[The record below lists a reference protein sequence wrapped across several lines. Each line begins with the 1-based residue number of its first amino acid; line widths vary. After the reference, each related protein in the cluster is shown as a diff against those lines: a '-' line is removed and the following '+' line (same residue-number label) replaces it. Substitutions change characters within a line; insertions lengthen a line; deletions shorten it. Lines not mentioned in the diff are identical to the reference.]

1 MKRLYPQARLTPNRD
16 IRRGPEKGAPIIKPA
31 TDEHKFYFI
40 NETNELLHKKKHFK
54 LVVQPSFRGW

>member
-1 MKRLYPQARLTPNRD
+1 MKQLYPQANRD
-16 IRRGPEKGAPIIKPA
+16 IHRGPEKGAPIIKPA